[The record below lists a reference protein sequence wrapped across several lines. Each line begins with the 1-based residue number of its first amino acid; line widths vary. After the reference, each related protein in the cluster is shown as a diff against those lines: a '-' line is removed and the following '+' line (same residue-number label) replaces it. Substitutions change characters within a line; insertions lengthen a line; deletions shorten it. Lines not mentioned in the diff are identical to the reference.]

1 MTMGTR
7 ERKELIQGV
16 PMRKI
21 GIIFLLFITISLI
34 NAEQNKLP
42 EHEEKLHHA
51 ETYYWLGINEKGDMQ
66 AFEKGL
72 EYLHD
77 ITIPAN
83 LDSLQNSQFIAR
95 ATSLKQDILYQQ
107 EMAHDT
113 FGGVFPLIRLM
124 GNTIFSDAGAAG
136 SFEFVDD
143 PDVIAVS
150 NSAEA
155 LLENMQEYLKL
166 APQFG
171 LVFNS
176 NPQNI
181 ALENEIRYIFN
192 SHDKFYIH
200 NDMELASVLNSAQFD
215 SLKSDQISPD
225 ILNSMFNKF
234 SDTHLLTIT
243 INEIDIIDDVY
254 FYSLEA
260 KAYKT
265 SSSEVQYSISNLVFC
280 RDKREAG
287 NLLLWITVGLFLLS
301 LFIFNLFKKN
311 QNPMLWGGNLLIP
324 VLAFSLGRFLPWI
337 LTPLISTFR
346 PEQEVLVKL
355 SLWWLMLFGIVIICG
370 SMLAYWLINNRLK
383 KIFPILAADKQLNLT
398 LLSLG
403 LGLSAYIA
411 SLMVIYDVNY
421 LPSAICVI
429 ISISAMGLILGSALD
444 RLNSASSGFIIFVL
458 IFSLFAGPAI
468 AQMIPVFHYIMC
480 LIALFGLVWLSWV
493 GRKPI
498 RTEKNTAIE
507 KLVITSLPENSEA
520 LSERALNPIYQKFES
535 YLNCDK
541 ILKNGLGKSRILAI
555 SGSSGKGKS
564 ALAHALICDLQ
575 SNQTEELVILKG
587 ECPNEESHLN
597 PFAPIQQALGSF
609 MGINLSSAVNTS
621 SGSIDSLL
629 DGLLDS
635 VIPFSSLLIPSGD
648 EQEGAVES
656 KEEIHEIIFRSL
668 VKLAKN
674 KRVLLY
680 LDDVHWIDDSSRE
693 FVVFLVQKLKH
704 QSALNLTLLLTSRES
719 DKIHNLEIEVG
730 NIVKIESLKDE
741 EKQQILNSG
750 LGLELEFSKKLL
762 SSLGKIS
769 DQRGEL
775 FFLLNTIAFLA
786 REGTFQKSDKGFILA
801 DKYSDIKQLP
811 IPNAYSETVKQQV
824 GNVKEHRSI
833 IACAACLGLEFS
845 AAVLASCLEISRFN
859 LLQILDEIEQK
870 TGLIYDVRDNDDI
883 YAFQSSFSLEI
894 LREYLQITNVGPSG
908 RNVPQLV
915 REYHFRVAV
924 SLESLNNFSVFDVAQ
939 HYFAS
944 GGSNAEK
951 GLEYCIKAARAASSL
966 FQHDNSRKY
975 LAMARECATVLG
987 KKEALEE
994 EFLLLELNESHVENS
1009 NQQQTADRC
1018 LAVLQNKTNISKD
1031 LRIPLTRCFYEAGV
1045 SSRDQKYFTLAV
1057 ELGKQIVSETDN
1069 ELEKAEAFQ
1078 FIGLS
1083 LSPKEKDEIIKNLE
1097 ESRALLLPIFENT
1110 LKAKQ
1115 LLARVDN
1122 SLAEKL
1128 TYPPNPNKKRAEEL
1142 FGNSI
1147 KIKTEFNDKPG
1158 LARSYGGLGRLLVE
1172 EKKYAEAEVQF
1183 QKDLDICKEIQ
1194 DLGGVVKMLSQIA
1207 DCKMKQNDFDA
1218 ALEMYEA
1225 SYQKAGGLNDRLFA
1239 ARGYIIASGL
1249 SIAGKRSGEFGK
1261 LLVDYNEIALKI
1273 WAGFFE
1279 EVLSAVKGSALEE
1292 SDWFQKL
1299 QLILKGK

>member
-1 MTMGTR
+1 
-7 ERKELIQGV
+7 
-16 PMRKI
+16 MRKI
-21 GIIFLLFITISLI
+21 GIIFLLFFMISLLS
-34 NAEQNKLP
+34 AELETLP
-42 EHEEKLHHA
+42 KHEENLHHA
-51 ETYYWLGINEKGDMQ
+51 ETFYWLGINEQGDMQ
-66 AFEKGL
+66 AFEKAL
-72 EYLHD
+72 DYLHD
-77 ITIPAN
+77 ITIPTN
-83 LDSLQNSQFIAR
+83 LDSLQKAQFIAR
-95 ATSLKQDILYQQ
+95 VSNLKQDILFQQ
-107 EMAHDT
+107 DMAHDT
-113 FGGVFPLIRLM
+113 FGGVFPLTRLM

-150 NSAEA
+150 KSAEA

-176 NPQNI
+176 KPQNT

-200 NDMELASVLNSAQFD
+200 NDMELAAVLSIAQFD
-215 SLKSDQISPD
+215 SLKTDQVSPE
-225 ILNSMFNKF
+225 ILNKLFNNF

-243 INEIDIIDDVY
+243 INEIDIVDDVY
-254 FYSLEA
+254 FYNLEA
-260 KAYKT
+260 KAYRKNNP
-265 SSSEVQYSISNLVFC
+265 EVQYSISNLMFC

-287 NLLLWITVGLFLLS
+287 NLLLWITIGLFLLS
-301 LFIFNLFKKN
+301 LLLFNLFKKN
-311 QNPMLWGGNLLIP
+311 QNRIFWGGNLIIP

-346 PEQEVLVKL
+346 PEPEVLVML
-355 SLWWLMLFGIVIICG
+355 SLWWLMLFGVTIICG

-383 KIFPILAADKQLNLT
+383 KIFPILAADKQLSLS

-403 LGLSAYIA
+403 LGLSAYIS
-411 SLMVIYDVNY
+411 SLIIIYDVSY
-421 LPSAICVI
+421 LPSALCVI
-429 ISISAMGLILGSALD
+429 ISISAMGMILGSALD
-444 RLNSASSGFIIFVL
+444 RLNSASSGFIIFVF

-468 AQMIPVFHYIMC
+468 AQMVPLLHYIMC
-480 LIALFGLVWLSWV
+480 AVAILGLVWLFWV
-493 GRKPI
+493 GRKPV
-498 RTEKNTAIE
+498 RVAKKTGNEKFIDS
-507 KLVITSLPENSEA
+507 SLPENAEA
-520 LSERALNPIYQKFES
+520 LSERALNPVYQKFES
-535 YLNCDK
+535 YEKCDK
-541 ILKNGLGKSRILAI
+541 ILNNGLGKSRILAI

-564 ALAHALICDLQ
+564 ALAHALICELQ
-575 SNQTEELVILKG
+575 SSEIEELVILKG

-621 SGSIDSLL
+621 SGNIDSLL

-635 VIPFSSLLIPSGD
+635 VIPFSSLLIPNGD
-648 EQEGAVES
+648 NQESAVES
-656 KEEIHEIIFRSL
+656 KGEIHEIIFRSL
-668 VKLAKN
+668 VKLAKC

-680 LDDVHWIDDSSRE
+680 LDDVHWIDDSSNE
-693 FVVFLVQKLKH
+693 FLAYLVPKLKN
-704 QSALNLTLLLTSRES
+704 QTSLNITLLLTSRETG
-719 DKIHNLEIEVG
+719 KIHNLGIEVG
-730 NIVKIESLKDE
+730 NIVTVESLKDE
-741 EKQQILNSG
+741 DREQILHSG
-750 LGLELEFSKKLL
+750 LGLEEEFAKLLL
-762 SSLGKIS
+762 SSIGKIS

-775 FFLLNTIAFLA
+775 FFLLNTVAFLA
-786 REGTFQKSDKGFILA
+786 RVGAFQKTSSGFILA
-801 DKYSDIKQLP
+801 EKYSDIKQLP
-811 IPNAYSETVKQQV
+811 IPGAYSETVKQQV
-824 GNVKEHRSI
+824 ETVKEHRSI

-845 AAVLASCLEISRFN
+845 AAVLASCLEISRFS

-908 RNVPQLV
+908 KNVPQLV
-915 REYHFRVAV
+915 REYHYRVAI
-924 SLESLNNFSVFDVAQ
+924 SLENLKSFSVFDVAQ
-939 HYFAS
+939 HYFAA
-944 GGSNAEK
+944 GASNAEK
-951 GLEYCIKAARAASSL
+951 GLEYCIKAARASSSL

-975 LAMARECATVLG
+975 LSMARECAAILG

-1018 LAVLQNKTNISKD
+1018 LAVLKNKINISKD

-1057 ELGKQIVSETDN
+1057 ELGKQIVSEADN
-1069 ELEKAEAFQ
+1069 DLQKAEAFQ

-1083 LSPKEKDEIIKNLE
+1083 LAPSDKETIIKNLE
-1097 ESRALLLPIFENT
+1097 ESRLLLLPLINEN

-1115 LLARVDN
+1115 LLARVEN

-1142 FGNSI
+1142 FSNSI
-1147 KIKTEFNDKPG
+1147 KIKTEFSDKPG

-1172 EKKYAEAEVQF
+1172 EMKYTEAEEQF
-1183 QKDLDICKEIQ
+1183 RKDLEICEEIQ

-1218 ALEMYEA
+1218 ALEMYES

-1249 SIAGKRSGEFGK
+1249 SIAGKRSEEFGN
-1261 LLVDYNEIALKI
+1261 LLLENQEVSLKI
-1273 WAGFFE
+1273 WPGFFD
-1279 EVLSAVKGSALEE
+1279 EVLNAIKGSALEE

-1299 QLILKGK
+1299 QTILKGK